1 MDTKKKKKTTYRGV
15 VTPPIEDAFLR
26 GAALGRA
33 ITPKKRGSLKKE
45 PMGPSKSLMPPR
57 LEIRSKPMYDA
68 RVKYNKIPVT
78 QTETIMSKPSKPRY
92 GAGGTQNPKQP
103 AKKKTVVKK
112 RPVAKK
118 KTEAQRRYEEQIK
131 ARKQRQKD
139 APLGTNTMLGRFGA
153 KQDKMRRET
162 GRKQIN
168 MDEFYGKNKK

>member
-1 MDTKKKKKTTYRGV
+1 MDTKKKTKETYRGV
-15 VTPPIEDAFLR
+15 I
-26 GAALGRA
+26 
-33 ITPKKRGSLKKE
+33 
-45 PMGPSKSLMPPR
+45 
-57 LEIRSKPMYDA
+57 KP
-68 RVKYNKIPVT
+68 
-78 QTETIMSKPSKPRY
+78 PRY
-92 GAGGTQNPKQP
+92 GSGGTDNPKQP
-103 AKKKTVVKK
+103 AKKRTVVKK